1 MATSNVDQQD
11 PMATFDDLL
20 EEEEPDGATMSLME
34 HLEELRQ
41 RIFKS
46 LIAVVLGAIIAFIFR
61 VQIMNFLTL
70 PLPKEAADVLGAGK
84 DHKLVITGL
93 GENFTVFLKLS
104 IAVGILVAIPII
116 LYQIWAFV
124 SPGLYPKEKKTALPF
139 VFLGV
144 ILFLA
149 GIALGFVVLQYPVQ
163 WLINFGS
170 SNFTELITAD
180 SYFTFVA
187 FFLLA
192 FGIVF
197 EIPLVLTFLA
207 QLGLVTSQALKKRR
221 PMAHVGMWI
230 AATFLTPGADIYSP
244 IILGVA
250 MSILFELTIIF
261 IRITKH

>member
-1 MATSNVDQQD
+1 MATSNIDQQD
-11 PMATFDDLL
+11 PVSTFNGLFND
-20 EEEEPDGATMSLME
+20 EESDGATMSLVD

-41 RIFKS
+41 RIFKA
-46 LIAVVLGAIIAFIFR
+46 LIAVVLGGIVAFIFR
-61 VQIMNFLTL
+61 VQIMGFLTL
-70 PLPKEAADVLGAGK
+70 PLPKEAADVLGKGN
-84 DHKLVITGL
+84 KLVITGL
-93 GENFTVFLKLS
+93 GDNFTVFLKLS
-104 IAVGILVAIPII
+104 IAVGILAAIPVI

-139 VFLGV
+139 VFLGI

-192 FGIVF
+192 FGVVF
-197 EIPLVLTFLA
+197 EIPLVLTFMA
-207 QLGLVTSQALKKRR
+207 QLGLITSQTLRKKR
-221 PMAHVGMWI
+221 PTAHVGMWV